1 MTVPAPSIQPSAST
15 RKASHAGV
23 PRENILQLLPDAIAP
38 TKEELIRY
46 WRKVGKRALHY
57 LGRRPLKLVR
67 HTHGTTFYHKGKLPP
82 IPDTVHQLRI
92 QKREG
97 GEGVRVWVD
106 DIEGLIGLV
115 EMDAV
120 ELHPWAATV
129 DDIERP
135 DRLVFDLDPGPG
147 VAWAFV
153 VETAL
158 RLKAMLQDEGY
169 ESWPKL
175 TGGKGLHLMVPIE
188 PRFSH
193 DKARLYCKALVAR
206 LEATRPDAYTISPLP
221 ARRSNRIYLDYLR
234 NGRGTTAVGAYSSRA
249 REGFPVAAPVT
260 WKQIEQGVRPDAYT
274 LRRPP
279 RRA

>member
-1 MTVPAPSIQPSAST
+1 MASGHVNRAKRPNTWPHRPSLQREDFSCQPGAVHT
-15 RKASHAGV
+15 
-23 PRENILQLLPDAIAP
+23 
-38 TKEELIRY
+38 

-57 LGRRPLKLVR
+57 LGRRPLKRVR

-193 DKARLYCKALVAR
+193 DKARLYCKSLVAR
-206 LEATRPDAYTISPLP
+206 LESTRPDAYTISPLP

-234 NGRGTTAVGAYSSRA
+234 NGRGTTAVGAYSPRA